1 MTEHKNNQEHND
13 SSLFKDKTDQN
24 LILYNDNHNDFDFVI
39 ESLMK
44 ICGHFQEQATQCT
57 VIAHYKGKSKI
68 KKGSYSLLKPMKTAL
83 IDKGLTADIE

>member
-1 MTEHKNNQEHND
+1 MTEHANNPKHSD

-24 LILYNDNHNDFDFVI
+24 LILYNDDHNDFDFVI

-44 ICGHFQEQATQCT
+44 VCGHFQEQATQCAVLT
-57 VIAHYKGKSKI
+57 HFNGKSSV
-68 KKGSYSLLKPMKTAL
+68 KKGNYSHLKPMKTAL